1 MKTLNGTPIDPQA
14 LAAHAGA
21 MFEVLERIANAA
33 NWEDSIDPAADMRDL
48 ARETLAPCHFFSFE
62 VPTGGVANTDPEDMS
77 AAAFQDWLSA
87 CPADRRHEWEQRR
100 WTRAQAR
107 SYVQAM
113 HNDAKRS
120 YAAAYLEHL
129 LGKRSDAPRVSTIS
143 AMAAQSVRLR
153 LAEILRS
160 DCPAQRKPAPVQ
172 EYLIPLSP
180 FNQPCLI

>member
-1 MKTLNGTPIDPQA
+1 MKTLNGTPIDPKA
-14 LAAHAGA
+14 LAAHAGD
-21 MFEVLERIANAA
+21 MFDALEKIANEA
-33 NWEDSIDPAADMRDL
+33 NWEDSTDPAAEMRDL
-48 ARETLAPCHFFSFE
+48 ARAALAPCHFFSFT

-77 AAAFQDWLSA
+77 AEAFQAWLA
-87 CPADRRHEWEQRR
+87 CCPADQRQDWERKR
-100 WTRAQAR
+100 WARAQAR

-113 HNDAKRS
+113 HNDAKRR

-143 AMAAQSVRLR
+143 AMAAQCVRLR

>member
-1 MKTLNGTPIDPQA
+1 MKTLNGQPIDGKA
-14 LAAHAGA
+14 LAAHAEA
-21 MFEVLERIANAA
+21 MFDALERIANGQIKGEETADVQVMREVARAA
-33 NWEDSIDPAADMRDL
+33 
-48 ARETLAPCHFFSFE
+48 LAPCHFFSFT

-77 AAAFQDWLSA
+77 AEAFQAWLA
-87 CPADRRHEWEQRR
+87 CCPADQRQDWERKR
-100 WTRAQAR
+100 WVRAQAR

-120 YAAAYLEHL
+120 YATAYLEHL

-143 AMAAQSVRLR
+143 AMSAQSVRLR

-160 DCPAQRKPAPVQ
+160 DCPAHRQAAPVQ

-180 FNQPCLI
+180 FSQPSLI